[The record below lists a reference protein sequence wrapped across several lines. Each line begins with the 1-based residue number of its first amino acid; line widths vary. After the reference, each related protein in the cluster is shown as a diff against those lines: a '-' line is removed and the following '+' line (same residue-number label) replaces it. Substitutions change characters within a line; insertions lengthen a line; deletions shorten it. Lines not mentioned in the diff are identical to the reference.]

1 MYDTYLCHFLM
12 HHKHLFSL
20 RIFEPRE
27 RCFAYVLDQKGED
40 GEIKGQKNLLTC
52 NEEFEMYT
60 A

>member
-1 MYDTYLCHFLM
+1 M

-52 NEEFEMYT
+52 NEEFEMYM